1 MRKVISSFILFLVV
15 FSSKGQNVGIGTA
28 SPHPSAAL
36 DISSSTSGFLPP
48 RMTNTE
54 RNGINN
60 PTAGLM
66 IYNTTTDC
74 LEIFG
79 KGKWNPVYCVPADTT
94 AGNDST
100 TVTDID
106 GNTYPTVKICDQ
118 TWMAKNLDVARY
130 RNGDPIPQVTD
141 PTQWANL
148 TTGAWCWYNNDS
160 ATYGSVYG
168 RLYNWYAVN
177 DTRGLAPQGWHVPS
191 DGEWNILVK
200 CLDPNADTSC
210 GDCFQSNT
218 AGGKLKEA
226 GTIHW
231 TSLNLDANNVTGFT
245 LLPGGVRNPSISI
258 GNSFEYILLNSLL
271 WTSTPTLE
279 INTTNA
285 FERNFSYSN
294 TGIYNQYCGK
304 KWGLSVRC
312 IKDTPITTL
321 NNGLVAYY
329 PFSGNA
335 GDSSGNGNHGTVNG
349 GVTQTTDRFGFQ
361 NKAYFFDGTTG
372 YIDVSSLNNLTYKPI
387 SYSAWVIINSY
398 FPFSFGHKFRTII
411 GRNTQFVGDNGAI
424 GFYADNNVNNGNY
437 DNTFLMWR
445 GGSVT
450 GDIPYSATQ
459 PPLNSWC
466 HIVYTQEINGDWKW
480 YINGQLTNNGNFT
493 DSQAD
498 YNFFRIG
505 SCNNSSGYFW
515 NDKLDDIRIYN
526 RALTQAEITYLA
538 TH

>member
-1 MRKVISSFILFLVV
+1 MRKVITSFVLFLVI
-15 FSSKGQNVGIGTA
+15 FSSKGQNVGIGTNT
-28 SPHPSAAL
+28 PHPSAAL

-48 RMTNTE
+48 RMTNAE

-66 IYNTTTDC
+66 IYNTSTDC

-100 TVTDID
+100 MVTDID

-177 DTRGLAPQGWHVPS
+177 DPRGLAPQGWHVPS
-191 DGEWNILVK
+191 DGEWNKLVK
-200 CLDPNADTSC
+200 CLDANADIVC
-210 GDCFQSNT
+210 IDCIANT
-218 AGGKLKEA
+218 IAGNALKEV
-226 GTIHW
+226 GTEHW
-231 TSLNLDANNVTGFT
+231 ISPNLNATNTSEFSG
-245 LLPGGVRNPSISI
+245 LPGGNRDWSGAFLYVDNNKI
-258 GNSFEYILLNSLL
+258 GSYGFW
-271 WTSTPTLE
+271 WTSTSASSDKA
-279 INTTNA
+279 IN
-285 FERNFSYSN
+285 FELHHNNSSVPRYRNFKTYAYS
-294 TGIYNQYCGK
+294 I
-304 KWGLSVRC
+304 RC
-312 IKDTPITTL
+312 VKDTPITTL

-349 GVTQTTDRFGFQ
+349 TTLTTDRFGNT
-361 NKAYFFDGTTG
+361 NKAYSFNNNYIIVPNSNSFDYTDFT
-372 YIDVSSLNNLTYKPI
+372 VSFWMKTSDASTQVPI
-387 SYSAWVIINSY
+387 TQLKYNDASEEK
-398 FPFSFGHKFRTII
+398 FSFALNYNGLNKTHFACKYNIAPSCTPGVGWILNEHTI
-411 GRNTQFVGDNGAI
+411 
-424 GFYADNNVNNGNY
+424 NVS
-437 DNTFLMWR
+437 DNTFHHIIGTVEGNTMKFYIDGNLL
-445 GGSVT
+445 GSVLGNSNQSSNCYG
-450 GDIPYSATQ
+450 GDIQIGRSWNNFPY
-459 PPLNSWC
+459 
-466 HIVYTQEINGDWKW
+466 YFNGT
-480 YINGQLTNNGNFT
+480 I
-493 DSQAD
+493 
-498 YNFFRIG
+498 
-505 SCNNSSGYFW
+505 
-515 NDKLDDIRIYN
+515 DDIRIYN